1 MQKYLRYTY
10 NVIRLLIVTILVT
23 GVSLYAL
30 MYVLLCIPAVQNKI
44 KTIGEEELSKF
55 LKTEVKIGRLSIKP
69 FNQIML
75 YDVQVLDQKNSDL
88 LRIEELGAGINIEK
102 LLSERR
108 IEINYAEL
116 IGLHGTITKANP
128 NSDTNLQFIIDAFK
142 PKGNKPPKRFDLAI
156 RNIVIRNSDVR
167 YDVLSLPRKDHS
179 QMPTVILS
187 SQKNHL
193 RLHAGL

>member
-23 GVSLYAL
+23 GESLYAL

-142 PKGNKPPKRFDLAI
+142 PKGNKPPK
-156 RNIVIRNSDVR
+156 
-167 YDVLSLPRKDHS
+167 
-179 QMPTVILS
+179 
-187 SQKNHL
+187 
-193 RLHAGL
+193 